1 MFRGARFR
9 LAVVNGLALLTV
21 LAILRVAGFLLLE
34 TRLNRDAT
42 DELRSV
48 AALITDRKSTRL
60 NSSH

>member
-48 AALITDRKSTRL
+48 AALITLRIEIGRA
-60 NSSH
+60 HV